1 MPIPIVVP
9 ATVMLRRRSRRG
21 ADQSA
26 CRVRLR
32 RFRLRLAALL
42 VALPCLGVSL
52 RAQSGPGEGVDLLAL
67 SSASANAALPAGW
80 QTRAVRGQRLPMSRI
95 IDTSG
100 IRYMRF
106 SGQGQAG
113 WFVRELP
120 IPIIESVGRLHWTW
134 RAPLAPRGASV
145 AAPATDD
152 AALRVFVAFGRH
164 GRFMQRPR
172 VLFYTL
178 ADGELLPDRPD
189 SPFGV
194 RIAGRPSLA
203 RNWIGATADPFG
215 DYRRIW
221 GGAPPQIV
229 AIGVMQDTDQT
240 GSAAIGDVMNL
251 FWRIENAALP

>member
-1 MPIPIVVP
+1 MPIPVVSTP
-9 ATVMLRRRSRRG
+9 SVIQGRRARRG
-21 ADQSA
+21 GHRSV
-26 CRVRLR
+26 CRVRQIH
-32 RFRLRLAALL
+32 FRLRLAALL
-42 VALPCLGVSL
+42 VVLPCPGVSIG
-52 RAQSGPGEGVDLLAL
+52 AQHGPAPGVDLFALA
-67 SSASANAALPAGW
+67 SASANASLPQGW
-80 QTRAVRGQRLPMSRI
+80 QTRAVRGQRLPMSQI

-120 IPIIESVGRLHWTW
+120 IPIIESQGRLHWTW

-145 AAPATDD
+145 AASATDD

-178 ADGELLPDRPD
+178 ADGELKPDRPD
-189 SPFGV
+189 APFGV

-203 RNWIGATADPFG
+203 RNWTGATADPFG

-229 AIGVMQDTDQT
+229 AVGVMQDTDQT

-251 FWRIENAALP
+251 FWRDENAPLP